1 MQQKD
6 TKRSLDIIRDIN
18 HFSFKIPG
26 IIVWSFWLFA
36 IVGCFLYPR
45 LILWAARLLALYTVL
60 KLIFN
65 AIFFIVG
72 IVKSKK
78 LVKAWEKRKYSLPD
92 GKDLPI
98 DVHHIVIIP
107 NVHEP
112 IEILR
117 RTLDRLGIQ
126 WQARERINIVL
137 AMEETE
143 KGAQEKI
150 DKLCAEYKDR
160 FERILGT
167 IHPSGLEGDIVGKS
181 SNESWAA
188 KQAKIELIDRQGLA
202 IDNFTITTCDAD
214 SLLHPY
220 YFTEMT
226 RKFISDPDRYTRF
239 WQAPLVY
246 HNNIW
251 QITSSV
257 RMMTYFTDAIQMA
270 DLANPLSYTFPLS
283 TYSLSLKLAVNVNYW
298 DRAVISE
305 DWHMYLRSVFGSSGK
320 AKLVPIF
327 LPTTGDAVVGRN
339 LFTSWKNFYEQQLR
353 HAWGAE
359 DIGYFVQQSPARK
372 DMPFLKK
379 VALGTKLF
387 HDQLV
392 FSISGVFIPAGTIL
406 SILLENNPVITLVPA
421 WTNLTGLF
429 IAINS
434 MWALSMLGMW
444 MTDRIF
450 ATKSKS
456 NWSIIVLLKEFALWF
471 ALPALTFLMVALPV
485 IHAQT
490 RMMFGAKLFYKTAP
504 KMMHEETVNRA

>member
-1 MQQKD
+1 MQQK
-6 TKRSLDIIRDIN
+6 KNVKSLDIIRNIN

-26 IIVWSFWLFA
+26 IIVWGFWLFA
-36 IVGCFLYPR
+36 IVGSFLFPR
-45 LILWAARLLALYTVL
+45 LILWAARLLAFYTLL

-65 AIFFIVG
+65 AIFFVVG
-72 IVKSKK
+72 ICKSKK
-78 LVKAWEKRKYSLPD
+78 VENAWKKGKYSLPD

-107 NVHEP
+107 NVNEP

-117 RTLDRLGIQ
+117 RTLDRLGAQ
-126 WQARERINIVL
+126 WQARKRINIVL
-137 AMEETE
+137 AMEEAEAT
-143 KGAQEKI
+143 AQEKI
-150 DKLCAEYKDR
+150 STLCAEYKDR
-160 FERILGT
+160 FERIFGT

-188 KQAKIELIDRQGLA
+188 EQAKIELIDRLGLP
-202 IDNFTITTCDAD
+202 IDHFTITTCDAD

-220 YFTEMT
+220 YFAELT
-226 RKFISDPDRYTRF
+226 RKFISDPNRYTRF

-251 QITSSV
+251 QIDSSI
-257 RMMTYFTDAIQMA
+257 RMMTFYTDAIQMA
-270 DLANPLSYTFPLS
+270 DLANPFSYTFPLS
-283 TYSLSLKLAVNVNYW
+283 TYSLSLQLAVKVNYW

-320 AKLVPIF
+320 AKLIPIF
-327 LPTTGDAVVGRN
+327 LSTTGDAVVGRN
-339 LFTSWKNFYEQQLR
+339 VFNSWKNFYEQQLR

-359 DIGYFVQQSPARK
+359 DIGYFVQQSPGRK
-372 DMPFLKK
+372 DMPFIKK
-379 VALGTKLF
+379 VAIGTKLF

-392 FSISGVFIPAGTIL
+392 FSISGVFIPVGTIL
-406 SILLENNPVITLVPA
+406 SIILENNPVITLVPA
-421 WTNLTGLF
+421 WTNLTAFFVVL
-429 IAINS
+429 NS
-434 MWALSMLGMW
+434 MWGLSMLGMW

-450 ATKSKS
+450 ATNSRS
-456 NWSIIVLLKEFALWF
+456 NWSIICLLKEFVLWF
-471 ALPALTFLMVALPV
+471 ALPVLTFLMVALPV

-504 KMMHEETVNRA
+504 KVLHDKAGKSS